1 MPPKDKIRIGR
12 IRVSR
17 SKMKKRF
24 YWFVSILIVV
34 LFVSTLV
41 YSILFGRSP
50 GY

>member
-1 MPPKDKIRIGR
+1 MPPKDQ
-12 IRVSR
+12 IRVGGLRISR

-24 YWFVSILIVV
+24 YWLISIFIVI

-50 GY
+50 GQ